1 MVRALML
8 NPIVLRGSTRG
19 GRGPKVTPSLG
30 RPLSSPRSSRVP
42 RPILTLKFRPGWRA
56 CREKRSGKTGG
67 RTMGVV
73 SPRGVGACCRRLG
86 PQSSFA
92 GWWPCERAGGPRPWA
107 YAFAASCPS
116 VYVPEIPSR
125 VYTRDGIS
133 DWGETDTSGQQGKR
147 STLTSPCREPRP
159 VCTRGAEFLTLAG
172 TQASF
177 MSNIPAR
184 VYTRDEVS
192 DGSGIYCVPPT
203 GKTCWERW
211 IRVGSCMTCAHTPRD
226 SRHGSC
232 RRVPSTW
239 RQ

>member
-30 RPLSSPRSSRVP
+30 RPFYSPRPSRVP

-56 CREKRSGKTGG
+56 CREKLSGKTDG

-73 SPRGVGACCRRLG
+73 SPRGVGACCRRLV

-92 GWWPCERAGGPRPWA
+92 GRWPYERAGGPRPWA
-107 YAFAASCPS
+107 FAFAASCPS

-125 VYTRDGIS
+125 VYTRGRLS
-133 DWGETDTSGQQGKR
+133 DRVEGSTHGQQGKR

-159 VCTRGAEFLTLAG
+159 VCTRGADFLTLAG
-172 TQASF
+172 PQASS
-177 MSNIPAR
+177 MSNIPSR

-192 DGSGIYCVPPT
+192 DGSGNSSCHQL
-203 GKTCWERW
+203 GKRA
-211 IRVGSCMTCAHTPRD
+211 GRD
-226 SRHGSC
+226 GFVSE
-232 RRVPSTW
+232 VV
-239 RQ
+239 

>member
-30 RPLSSPRSSRVP
+30 RPFSSPGSSRVP
-42 RPILTLKFRPGWRA
+42 RLTLPLKFRPGWRA

-86 PQSSFA
+86 LQSSFA
-92 GWWPCERAGGPRPWA
+92 GRWPYERAGGPRPWA
-107 YAFAASCPS
+107 FAFAASCPS

-133 DWGETDTSGQQGKR
+133 DWGERDTSGQQGKR
-147 STLTSPCREPRP
+147 STLTSPCREPHP
-159 VCTRGAEFLTLAG
+159 VCTRGADFLTLAG
-172 TQASF
+172 PQASS
-177 MSNIPAR
+177 MSNISAR
-184 VYTRDEVS
+184 VYTRDEAS
-192 DGSGIYCVPPT
+192 DGSGNSSCHQL
-203 GKTCWERW
+203 GKRA
-211 IRVGSCMTCAHTPRD
+211 GRD
-226 SRHGSC
+226 GFASE
-232 RRVPSTW
+232 VV
-239 RQ
+239 